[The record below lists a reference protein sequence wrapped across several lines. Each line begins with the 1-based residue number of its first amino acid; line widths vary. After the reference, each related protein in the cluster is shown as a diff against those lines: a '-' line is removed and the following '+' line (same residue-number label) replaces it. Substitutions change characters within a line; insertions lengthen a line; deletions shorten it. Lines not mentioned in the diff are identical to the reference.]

1 MFCFNRSRLPVFILT
16 TQDDT
21 LRFALCGVTRK
32 WSWILHRQF
41 FSVAFFFRGGK
52 KIWDFQKP
60 EAQEGNELWSKNG
73 NGG

>member
-1 MFCFNRSRLPVFILT
+1 MFCFNRSRFPVFIQLKMT
-16 TQDDT
+16 PYD
-21 LRFALCGVTRK
+21 LPSVELENGAGFCIVNFSLLP
-32 WSWILHRQF
+32 SF
-41 FSVAFFFRGGK
+41 FQGGK